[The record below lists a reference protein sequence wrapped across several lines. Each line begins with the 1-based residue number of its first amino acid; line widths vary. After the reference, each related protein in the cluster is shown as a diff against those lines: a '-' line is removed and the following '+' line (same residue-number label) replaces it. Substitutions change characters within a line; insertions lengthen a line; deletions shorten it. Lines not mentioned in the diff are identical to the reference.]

1 MSVSMQFPVSTSG
14 SNRTFTFFG
23 IPTVVRASASDTGG
37 RFYMNEALSMEPG
50 FSSPYHTHHNEDEIF
65 YVLEGEMAFVLDG
78 VWSKAPAGTCVFGPR
93 NIPHGFQVLG
103 SSPARMLL
111 MTTPAKFEE
120 FVLELAAPADAPPTP
135 PDLGKVVEVA
145 GRYGIDIL
153 GPLPALPSAF

>member
-1 MSVSMQFPVSTSG
+1 MSLSMHTPASTSG
-14 SNRTFTFFG
+14 SSRTFMFFG
-23 IPTVVRASASDTGG
+23 IPTVVRASGNETQG
-37 RFYMNEALSMEPG
+37 RFYMNEALSMAPG

-65 YVLEGEMAFVLDG
+65 YILEGEMGFVLDG
-78 VWSKAPAGTCVFGPR
+78 VWSRATAGTCVFGPR

-135 PDLGKVVEVA
+135 PDLGTVVEVA
-145 GRYGIDIL
+145 SRYGIDIH
-153 GPLPALPSAF
+153 GPLPPMPASF